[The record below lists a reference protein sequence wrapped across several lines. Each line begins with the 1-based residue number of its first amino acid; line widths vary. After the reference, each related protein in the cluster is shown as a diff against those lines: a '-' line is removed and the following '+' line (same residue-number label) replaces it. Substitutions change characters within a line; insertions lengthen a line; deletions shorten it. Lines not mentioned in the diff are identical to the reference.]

1 MSDLLA
7 LITIIAWPI
16 IPLFWIPLHLFPHFF
31 KKIKLF
37 TYLMPLCTW
46 LPFAYLIYQ
55 YQTTL
60 LQAKVEFPL
69 IISLIGLTLLII
81 GTLLHIWTG
90 KLLSLWGL
98 IGLPEVY
105 EVMAGKLVRT
115 GAFSVVRHPTYL
127 AHTLMFSG
135 VFFISGVIT
144 VFLITLLDF
153 IVIHFFIIPLE
164 EKELTLRF
172 GEDYRKYKNEVPR
185 FFPRLKRRKTE

>member
-16 IPLFWIPLHLFPHFF
+16 IPLFWIPLHLSPHFF

-46 LPFAYLIYQ
+46 LPIAYLIYQ

-69 IISLIGLTLLII
+69 ILNLIGLTLLII

-105 EVMAGKLVRT
+105 EVMEGRLVRT
-115 GAFSVVRHPTYL
+115 GAFTVVRHPTYL
-127 AHTLMFSG
+127 SHTLMFSG
-135 VFFISGVIT
+135 IFLISGVIT
-144 VFLITLLDF
+144 VSLITLLDF
-153 IVIHFFIIPLE
+153 IVIHLFIIPLE